1 LDIAFGVGRRGADDP
16 DETQLR
22 VKVDGRLE
30 LGVAVDMHLLRPQ
43 GSGSVHSTSRLE
55 SLRVPKWKGAT
66 VARENSP
73 RLSPAKDSGVG
84 TGKSNKREYGERCE
98 EPGVDEDR
106 GILGVLRDCRF
117 EEKLEGFRLSAL
129 RDFLMKAGTKWFI
142 STI

>member
-1 LDIAFGVGRRGADDP
+1 MA
-16 DETQLR
+16 
-22 VKVDGRLE
+22 
-30 LGVAVDMHLLRPQ
+30 LLQERQ
-43 GSGSVHSTSRLE
+43 HISMSRLK

-73 RLSPAKDSGVG
+73 RLAPAKNSGVG
-84 TGKSNKREYGERCE
+84 TGKSNEHEYGERCDG
-98 EPGVDEDR
+98 PGVDEDR
-106 GILGVLRDCRF
+106 RNFGMLRDCRF